1 MDEKVSHLV
10 RMIALLLI
18 LIVAASACGS
28 GSTEATVQAAKEEK
42 AQLEA
47 TLGLVC
53 DGQGAAEAAAYQQVT
68 GVHPIVSLE
77 GVPGAWR
84 LDEQYARREGWLTE
98 VLQDV
103 ELVVCVRQEPLLIE
117 TCPYTLQN
125 GTSVSV
131 ERYQYET
138 TAVLHQARTGET
150 LAEMTWTGSEPQ
162 RCSAETSFKEGET
175 VKKYYG
181 VGVGGREVGDWLE
194 PYVVVP

>member
-1 MDEKVSHLV
+1 MNVQFSNLS
-10 RMIALLLI
+10 RILILLL
-18 LIVAASACGS
+18 LVLVACACGS
-28 GSTEATVQAAKEEK
+28 GSTEATVQAAKEQK

-47 TLGLVC
+47 TLSLVC
-53 DGQGAAEAAAYQQVT
+53 DGQGAAEAATYQQVT

-84 LDEQYARREGWLTE
+84 IDETYARREGWLTE

-103 ELVVCVRQEPLLIE
+103 ELVVCVRQEPRLIE

-125 GTSVSV
+125 GASVSV

-138 TAVLHQARTGET
+138 TAALHAARTGET

-162 RCSAETSFKEGET
+162 RCSAETSFQEGET

-181 VGVGGREVGDWLE
+181 VGVGGREVGDWLA
-194 PYVVVP
+194 PYVAVP